1 MALLVKSLAGQLERL
16 TDYNVTKK
24 DTIDNEKTI
33 SATVIQTS
41 RNGHAFPLIQN
52 EGALFYEDEEY
63 VIKKTKYTPAGNLL
77 QVDIDGIHR
86 AYADLGDNYVYTT
99 AGKKK
104 KLYIEDMLDIALK
117 GSGYSYDVTPAGLSD
132 SFEVEE
138 FGNGYSLGLLNDIKD
153 KYSCEYEIVGKKVY
167 IAKEISRD
175 TDYVIRDRLN
185 VKDPSQELD
194 TSSIKTYIR
203 GFGKKDSKTGNY
215 AVEAEYT
222 SPLASVYGIKHAN
235 PIIDDSYGS
244 GDKGKLEKRLE
255 KELTDTLEI
264 TINLTYTEVVARGM
278 QDIRKGDY
286 VWCILEPFDLKTK
299 LRVVSVESYSDPHKP
314 DNFTFGKLRPSYKKT
329 VASLLR
335 TQKSISKMI
344 DSSSGKLKGSAVGEN
359 ITIGSQ
365 AVFED
370 GYDPTKISIPTYTVA
385 NATTDG
391 LMSAADYVKLASI
404 VMGPDGQVSIAL
416 ATATSNGLLSAADF
430 SKLQNIKVGSTVI
443 DLSTLPQQLA
453 SLDKRI
459 TALET
464 Q

>member
-1 MALLVKSLAGQLERL
+1 MTLLVRSLVGQIERL
-16 TDYNVTKK
+16 TDFKVTKK
-24 DTIDNEKTI
+24 DAIDNENNI
-33 SATVIQTS
+33 SATVLQTS
-41 RNGHAFPLIQN
+41 RNNHAFPLIQN

-63 VIKKTKYTPAGNLL
+63 VIKKTKFTPIGDFL
-77 QVDIDGIHR
+77 QVEIEGLHR
-86 AYADLGDNYVYTT
+86 AYSDLGDNYVYTT
-99 AGKKK
+99 SGKKK

-117 GSGYSYDVTPAGLSD
+117 GSGYSYSITPAGLDD

-153 KYSCEYEIVGKKVY
+153 KYSCEYEIIGKKVH

-185 VKDPSQELD
+185 VKNPSQELD

-203 GFGKKDSKTGNY
+203 GFGKKDEKTGKY
-215 AVEAEYT
+215 VVEAEYT

-235 PIIDDSYGS
+235 PIIDDSYGA

-255 KELTDTLEI
+255 KELTDKLEI
-264 TINLTYTEVVARGM
+264 TISLTYTEIVARGM

-359 ITIGSQ
+359 ITIGPQ

-370 GYDPTKISIPTYTVA
+370 GYDPTKITIPTYTLA

-391 LMSAADYVKLASI
+391 LMSAADYSKLASI
-404 VMGPDGQVSIAL
+404 VLGPGGQVSIAL
-416 ATATSNGLLSAADF
+416 ATETENGLMSAADF
-430 SKLQNIKVGSTVI
+430 SKIKRINVGTATVDI
-443 DLSTLPQQLA
+443 STLPQQLETINQR
-453 SLDKRI
+453 L
-459 TALET
+459 TALENK
-464 Q
+464 